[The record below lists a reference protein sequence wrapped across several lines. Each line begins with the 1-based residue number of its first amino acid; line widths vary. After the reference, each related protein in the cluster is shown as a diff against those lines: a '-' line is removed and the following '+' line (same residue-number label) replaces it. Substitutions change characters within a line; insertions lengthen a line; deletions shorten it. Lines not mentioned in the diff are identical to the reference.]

1 MSVVLLAHY
10 EVPDSERFLAAFDD
24 FEAQRRG
31 SGALTHGLVRS
42 LDDPRTMVAVIAF
55 GSRAEAEAFAAG
67 PQRAAALRDAGVTR
81 ITDEFLE
88 AIRPI
93 AAVAAA

>member
-24 FEAQRRG
+24 FDAERRR

-42 LDDPRTMVAVIAF
+42 LDDPRAMVAVIAF
-55 GSRAEAEAFAAG
+55 GSRPEAEAFAAS

-81 ITDEFLE
+81 IDDQLLE